1 MKSCVLLIPCCHHV
15 AVSAFRFHVFRVAMK
30 PKGFC
35 SMAKSG
41 PVLFLKG
48 VLQHILRE
56 TERGLGLEGHNYK
69 ISIPRLSE
77 SSAAMEFKKP
87 RVTIETELSYSLFL
101 LLSSP
106 AELLANSVFTV
117 LNILTQVCFWS
128 YFLGLWIS
136 SLCYFHGLLGQM
148 IRCIADAAS
157 FQWQRRHKILQSL
170 NVPKFHLV
178 PIIFKTVNS

>member
-1 MKSCVLLIPCCHHV
+1 MPCCHHV

-56 TERGLGLEGHNYK
+56 TERGLGLEGHYYK

-101 LLSSP
+101 QSYRTPSKLSVYS
-106 AELLANSVFTV
+106 A
-117 LNILTQVCFWS
+117 
-128 YFLGLWIS
+128 
-136 SLCYFHGLLGQM
+136 
-148 IRCIADAAS
+148 
-157 FQWQRRHKILQSL
+157 
-170 NVPKFHLV
+170 
-178 PIIFKTVNS
+178 